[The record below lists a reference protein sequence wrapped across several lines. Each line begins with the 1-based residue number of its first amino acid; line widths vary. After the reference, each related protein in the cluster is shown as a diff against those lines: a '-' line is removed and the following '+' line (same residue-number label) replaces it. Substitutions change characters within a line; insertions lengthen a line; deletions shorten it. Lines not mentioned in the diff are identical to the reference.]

1 MKDMKTSN
9 FFIGI
14 LLAASMFACAPDNG
28 NYDYSEVNKIT
39 IQGMVESYTVDQYD
53 TLWMDS
59 LRLDFSLEE
68 TDNLAYE
75 WVIKAQSGEPE
86 VISTVKNCGGRIMQ
100 EPGSY
105 TQSWLC
111 VTNLD
116 TGLKYYYPFWLTVNT
131 PWENG
136 LYILSEAADGT
147 AKLSM
152 QRRDRENAPIINDV
166 FESCNPELGTL
177 GKKPVQMSAGTVYTG
192 TMGLF
197 IVCQEGEKKI
207 SRLDDQ
213 TMELMQYWNEETI
226 EGCSGDFKPKW
237 FNNYPCGTILGTNG
251 EVFSFNYSGN
261 LTLYRP
267 VEGYNFSWLG
277 SNPAFSDG
285 TNYAFDEDND
295 CFCTL
300 TNPNNSL
307 LFDQVSPIDSLDAE
321 GMTFLMDGNQVTD
334 GGSGRILYPVL
345 YDPETQTEH
354 YFEFNITSEYN
365 DEWELIK
372 FYDFKER
379 CSRPVTLEQGCV
391 CLLSNMDYWYA
402 SKGKRVIR
410 YFFSDKSVPQDWT
423 AELEGEITAM
433 IFDEEQSRLFVAA
446 YDGTKSY
453 IHEVSTT
460 VANKEL
466 AKPLEVDGK
475 VVSMCATGSW
485 TY

>member
-1 MKDMKTSN
+1 MKTGN

-28 NYDYSEVNKIT
+28 NYDYSEINAVT
-39 IQGMVESYTVDQYD
+39 IQGVAEHYYIDQYD
-53 TLWMDS
+53 TLWADS

-86 VISTVKNCGGRIMQ
+86 VISTAKNCGGRITQ
-100 EPGSY
+100 KPGSY
-105 TQSWLC
+105 YQSWFC

-116 TGLKYYYPFWLTVNT
+116 TELKYYYPFELTVNT
-131 PWENG
+131 RWENG

-152 QRRDRENAPIINDV
+152 QRRDKENAPLIHDL
-166 FESCNPELGTL
+166 FETYNPELGAL
-177 GKKPVQMSAGTVYTG
+177 GKKPVQITYANGWLSMTV
-192 TMGLF
+192 GLF
-197 IVCQEGEKKI
+197 VLCQEGERKI
-207 SRLDDQ
+207 SFIDDQ
-213 TMELMQYWNEETI
+213 TMLLQQYWNETLV
-226 EGCSGDFKPKW
+226 EGWSGDFTPRY
-237 FNNYPCGTILGTNG
+237 FNNYSGGTILGENG
-251 EVFSFNYSGN
+251 EVFTFNYNSN
-261 LTLYRP
+261 MTLYRP
-267 VEGYNFSWLG
+267 LEDYNFSWLG
-277 SNPAFSDG
+277 SDPIYSG
-285 TNYAFDEDND
+285 EKNYAYDEDND
-295 CFCTL
+295 CFCVL

-307 LFDQVSPIDSLDAE
+307 LFDAVEMIDTLNTE
-321 GMTFLMDGNQVTD
+321 GMTFWASGTQESE
-334 GGSGRILYPVL
+334 GGSGRLVFPVL
-345 YDPETQTEH
+345 YDPETGMEH
-354 YFEFNITSEYN
+354 YFQLYFTVEYN
-365 DEWELIK
+365 DDWSDHWDVYSYREI
-372 FYDFKER
+372 
-379 CSRPVTLEQGCV
+379 CSRPAAMEQGSV

-460 VANKEL
+460 EANKEL